1 MLPVAFSKSVF
12 CTGNRLLCCTT
23 HHVLLCCACIPT
35 QRIMKAGLVVCD
47 WHLAQQT
54 RSIVQKKCSANLIPS
69 NQHRKEVVISS
80 RPRIEQGHISWKCG
94 RTDRQGTCKPIL
106 YSPLHTNHGRMY
118 GRPCEN
124 SHRSQDLGMYLA
136 MELSSPRLSIL
147 MW

>member
-1 MLPVAFSKSVF
+1 MLPVVFSMNVF

-47 WHLAQQT
+47 WHLAEQT

-80 RPRIEQGHISWKCG
+80 RPRIEQGHISWRNVYGLIDRAPASRSSIHHCTPIMEG
-94 RTDRQGTCKPIL
+94 CTDDLVKIL
-106 YSPLHTNHGRMY
+106 TDLTTLAGIWLWNFPAQD
-118 GRPCEN
+118 C
-124 SHRSQDLGMYLA
+124 RS
-136 MELSSPRLSIL
+136 
-147 MW
+147 